1 MVLKLYVGDG
11 GGRVGVGGNI
21 IGGPNK
27 SLPIC
32 SWYSCYGE
40 TKYYQNV
47 SKMPVEEWHFKSK
60 CWSLTYIFT

>member
-11 GGRVGVGGNI
+11 GGGVGVGGNI

-47 SKMPVEEWHFKSK
+47 
-60 CWSLTYIFT
+60 